1 MIIKISIDTIV
12 MLPPETQSEET
23 ITEDNN
29 QDIPETEEEKV
40 LCPHCLRT
48 ATNGLKCKGICVADN
63 DY

>member
-1 MIIKISIDTIV
+1 MSPSQTEKEQITI
-12 MLPPETQSEET
+12 
-23 ITEDNN
+23 DNN
-29 QDIPETEEEKV
+29 QATQEEAEKV